1 MRIALTASVLSL
13 CTQRP
18 STNGA
23 GDGGHQVRRTAAV
36 LAAGLLVTLAAPVG
50 GWRAETLPASLT
62 DREFWSLT
70 QQLSEPNGYFL
81 SRSGSPG
88 NLLSNE
94 MQVSTVA
101 AALAREIPLSGVY
114 LGVGPEQNF
123 TYIAAMRPRIAFIMD
138 IRRGN
143 LDLHLVYKALFEMSA
158 NRGELVARLFS
169 RKPVALPRFFSAAK
183 LMAAYSGARPV
194 DETTFAGNLNAIV
207 DLLTNKH
214 GFTLTAD
221 DRVNIEHVYRAFYQF
236 GPAIDYTSSING
248 RTGRFNNYAALMGSV
263 DMQSGEERGFLA
275 SEENFSLVKTMES
288 RNLIVPVV
296 GDFAGPKALRAI
308 GAWVKGHG
316 ATIGAFYVS
325 NVEQYL
331 EQKGVWSAFCANAAA
346 LPLDRSSI
354 FIRPNRGDSSFPPI
368 LSETAACG
376 AR

>member
-1 MRIALTASVLSL
+1 MRIALT
-13 CTQRP
+13 
-18 STNGA
+18 
-23 GDGGHQVRRTAAV
+23 VRRTAAIV
-36 LAAGLLVTLAAPVG
+36 IAGLLVTLAVPAG
-50 GWRAETLPASLT
+50 GRGAETLPASLT
-62 DREFWSLT
+62 DRDFWSLT
-70 QQLSEPNGYFL
+70 QQLSEPNGYFV
-81 SRSGSPG
+81 SRSGSPD

-101 AALAREIPLSGVY
+101 AALAREMPPGGVY

-123 TYIAAMRPRIAFIMD
+123 TYIAAIRPRIAFIVD

-158 NRGELVARLFS
+158 NRGELIARLFS
-169 RKPVALPRFFSAAK
+169 RKPVALPRSASAAK
-183 LMAAYSGARPV
+183 LMAAYSGATAV
-194 DETTFAGNLNAIV
+194 DETTFAGNLKAIV

-221 DRVNIEHVYRAFYQF
+221 DRANIEHVYRAFYQF

-248 RTGRFNNYAALMGSV
+248 RTGRFNNYAAVMRSTDV
-263 DMQSGEERGFLA
+263 QSGEERGFLA
-275 SEENFSLVKTMES
+275 TEDNFAIVKAMET

-296 GDFAGPKALRAI
+296 GDFAGSKALRAV
-308 GAWVKGHG
+308 GAWVKARG
-316 ATIGAFYVS
+316 ATVSAFYVS

-354 FIRPNRGDSSFPPI
+354 FIRPNRMDSSFIPI
-368 LSETAACG
+368 VTETAACA